1 MVGKL
6 TPDDM
11 ISASVVPVILGL
23 SPYKTPNEHL
33 KRIIALDNGE
43 PDPETFNGNEATH
56 HGDALEPYILKT
68 ACQRLGIIEADINLD
83 EPFFYDKA
91 RLAASLDGMGKLTGT
106 IKTDPNN
113 GIYVM
118 NERGWIDVDGWGCLE
133 AKLTSAN
140 VEDRPAAYRGLWQI
154 QAQMMCS
161 GFEWGAIAT
170 LYQGVTLR
178 IFVYKADR
186 AMQSQII
193 EAIDEF
199 ERRRTA
205 KEPYPVISSED
216 GNNAY
221 PVASEAV
228 PAIDF
233 ASIQGGQ
240 KLVLDLAQAKDDK
253 KEAER
258 RIDELEAS
266 IKEVMGDASVGETE
280 IAGKRYIVKW
290 PMRKVREQPEK
301 IVPAK
306 PETVSRQKTLTLKV
320 IS

>member
-6 TPDDM
+6 TPDNM
-11 ISASVVPVILGL
+11 ISASVVPVIMGL
-23 SPYKTPNEHL
+23 SPYKTQNEHL

-68 ACQRLGIIEADINLD
+68 ACQRLGIIEADLNLN
-83 EPFFYDKA
+83 EPFFCKGVM
-91 RLAASLDGMGKLTGT
+91 LAASLDGMGKLTGT

-118 NERGWIDVDGWGCLE
+118 TEDGSIDVDGWGCLE
-133 AKLTSAN
+133 AKLTSAPP
-140 VEDRPAAYRGLWQI
+140 EERPAAYRGLWQI
-154 QAQMMCS
+154 QAQMMCT
-161 GFEWGAIAT
+161 GFSWGAIAT

-178 IFVYKADR
+178 IFVYKADTE
-186 AMQSQII
+186 MQNRII
-193 EAIDEF
+193 DAISVF
-199 ERRRTA
+199 ERRRA
-205 KEPYPVISSED
+205 DKEPYPVVSSED

-221 PVASEAV
+221 PTASEAV

-233 ASIQGGQ
+233 ASVQGGQ
-240 KLVLDLAQAKDDK
+240 KLLLDLAQAKDDK

-266 IKEVMGDASVGETE
+266 IKEVLGEAAEGEAE

-290 PMRKVREQPEK
+290 PMRKVRAQPEK

-306 PETVSRQKTLTLKV
+306 PETISRQKTLTLKV

>member
-6 TPDDM
+6 TPDNM

-33 KRIIALDNGE
+33 KRIIALDAGE
-43 PDPETFNGNEATH
+43 ADPNDFHGNEATE

-68 ACQRLGIIEADINLD
+68 ACERLGITESDLNLN
-83 EPFFYDKA
+83 EPFFCKGVM
-91 RLAASLDGMGKLTGT
+91 LAASLDGMGKLTGT
-106 IKTDPNN
+106 IKTDPNK

-118 NERGWIDVDGWGCLE
+118 NERGWIDVDGWGSLE
-133 AKLTSAN
+133 AKLTSAPP
-140 VEDRPAAYRGLWQI
+140 EERPAAYRGLWQL

-161 GFEWGAIAT
+161 GFDWGAIAT

-178 IFVYKADR
+178 IFVYKAD
-186 AMQSQII
+186 AVMQSRII
-193 EAIDEF
+193 EAITEF
-199 ERRRTA
+199 ERRRA
-205 KEPYPVISSED
+205 DKEPYPVSSSAD

-266 IKEVMGDASVGETE
+266 IKEIMGDASAGETE
-280 IAGKRYIVKW
+280 IGGKRYIVKW
-290 PMRKVREQPEK
+290 PMRRVREQPEK

-306 PETVSRQKTLTLKV
+306 PETISRQKTLTLKV

>member
-33 KRIIALDNGE
+33 KRIIALDAGE
-43 PDPETFNGNEATH
+43 ADPNDFHGNEATE

-68 ACQRLGIIEADINLD
+68 ACQRLGIIEADLKLD

-106 IKTDPNN
+106 IKTDPNK

-133 AKLTSAN
+133 AKLTSAQ
-140 VEDRPAAYRGLWQI
+140 VEDRPAAYRGLWQL

-161 GFEWGAIAT
+161 GFDWGAIAT

-178 IFVYKADR
+178 IFVYKADA
-186 AMQSQII
+186 AMQSRII
-193 EAIDEF
+193 EAINEF
-199 ERRRTA
+199 ERRRA
-205 KEPYPVISSED
+205 DKEPYPVSSSAD

-233 ASIQGGQ
+233 ASVQGGQ

-266 IKEVMGDASVGETE
+266 IKEIMGDASAGETE
-280 IAGKRYIVKW
+280 IGGKRYIVKW
-290 PMRKVREQPEK
+290 PMRRVREQPEK

>member
-6 TPDDM
+6 TPDNM
-11 ISASVVPVILGL
+11 VSASVVPVIMGL
-23 SPYKTPNEHL
+23 SPYKTQNEHL

-68 ACQRLGIIEADINLD
+68 ACERIGITESDLNLN
-83 EPFFYDKA
+83 EPFFCKGVM
-91 RLAASLDGMGKLTGT
+91 LAASLDGMGNLTGT

-118 NERGWIDVDGWGCLE
+118 TEDGSIDVDGWGCLE
-133 AKLTSAN
+133 AKLTSAPP
-140 VEDRPAAYRGLWQI
+140 EERPAAYRGLWQI
-154 QAQMMCS
+154 QAQMMCT
-161 GFEWGAIAT
+161 GFSWGAIAT

-178 IFVYKADR
+178 IFVYKADTE
-186 AMQSQII
+186 MQNRII
-193 EAIDEF
+193 DAISVF
-199 ERRRTA
+199 ERRRA
-205 KEPYPVISSED
+205 DKEPYPVSSSAD

-240 KLVLDLAQAKDDK
+240 KLLLDLAQAKDDK

-266 IKEVMGDASVGETE
+266 IKEVLGEAAEGEAE

-290 PMRKVREQPEK
+290 PMRKVRAQPEK

-306 PETVSRQKTLTLKV
+306 PETISRQKTLTLKV
-320 IS
+320 IE